1 MTFKLS
7 TAVFG
12 LMMSSSIFAAVTI
25 SVPEE
30 IVMLAVN
37 DQEINVGFL
46 RNKKN
51 DYKVDAGNASL
62 SVRYQQYFEHLN
74 GEHDILKSGI
84 VTIQAP
90 DLKDGQTYKLALVNP
105 PQSFDA
111 AKVYATQP
119 TIAIYDKNNQLLVQ
133 QTGANNQPKPWLSS
147 GIFGQV
153 LDLTQKKST
162 TQPAAIYAQ
171 KSSIPTVVSTPIV
184 SPQAISNSI
193 ANTADQQLIQIWQK
207 ATKVERQRFMSW
219 LAEQ

>member
-7 TAVFG
+7 VAALS
-12 LMMSSSIFAAVTI
+12 LMMSSSIFAAVTL

-37 DQEINVGFL
+37 DQEINAGFL
-46 RNKKN
+46 RNHKN
-51 DYKVDAGNASL
+51 DYKVDAGNISL

-74 GEHDILKSGI
+74 GEHDILKSGV
-84 VTIQAP
+84 VTIEAP
-90 DLKDGQTYKLALVNP
+90 NLQDGQAYTLALVNP
-105 PQSFDA
+105 PKSFDA
-111 AKVYATQP
+111 AKAYAVQP

-133 QTGANNQPKPWLSS
+133 QMGANNQAKPWLSS
-147 GIFGQV
+147 GVFGQV

-162 TQPAAIYAQ
+162 NQPAAMYAQ
-171 KSSIPTVVSTPIV
+171 NLSLPTVAATPVV
-184 SPQAISNSI
+184 SPQANTMSNSV
-193 ANTADQQLIQIWQK
+193 DQQLIQVWQK